1 MTTRR
6 DILLH
11 AILPGI
17 GGMLGVS
24 LYVLGDTMIVG
35 RGLGAAG
42 LTALNIAIPM
52 INVLNAIGLLFGIG
66 GATLIS
72 KALGEGRQEAAN
84 RLFTASLLLTGATG
98 ILLTFLFMVFLEP
111 LCRFLGASEAAFPM
125 VKDYLG
131 IFLAFSLPFLLFSA
145 GTALVRNDNGARLV
159 MGAMLAGSIFNVVF
173 DYVFIFHLGMGMGGA
188 ALATGLAPCLGLAV
202 LSSHYIR
209 RRNLLKPNFKALSPR
224 RFARVVAAGT
234 GSFVLELSSGIIIF
248 AFNLVI
254 LRLAGDVGVS
264 SYSIVANLALIITA
278 VFLGT
283 ALGIQPLISFHE
295 GAGNQAMIQ
304 KVFRLGMR
312 VALALGCFFTL
323 LGLAFPRFLAS
334 LFITDAAV
342 MAYAVTGIRLFFLA
356 FPLMGMN
363 IVWTMKHQSRNH
375 IKTALS
381 VSLFRGLVFLLA
393 SLLLM
398 SALFGMTGVWL
409 SLPVTELACFLILLW
424 LARREKKKA
433 VKPSTS

>member
-1 MTTRR
+1 M
-6 DILLH
+6 H
-11 AILPGI
+11 AILPGV

-52 INVLNAIGLLFGIG
+52 INVLNALGLLFGIG

-72 KALGEGRQEAAN
+72 KALGGGQRDNAN
-84 RLFTASLLLTGATG
+84 ALFTKSLLLTGATG
-98 ILLTFLFMVFLEP
+98 LLLTVLFMVFIEP

-125 VKDYLG
+125 VKDYLRT
-131 IFLAFSLPFLLFSA
+131 FLAFTLPFVLFSA
-145 GTALVRNDNGARLV
+145 GTALVRNNNGARLV
-159 MGAMLAGSIFNVVF
+159 MGAMLAGSVFNVLF
-173 DYVFIFHLGMGMGGA
+173 DYVFIIRLGMGMAGA
-188 ALATGLAPCLGLAV
+188 ALATGLAPCLGLLI
-202 LSSHYIR
+202 LSSHYLR
-209 RRNLLKPNFKALSPR
+209 RRNTLRLHRGPLRASDFGRLLM
-224 RFARVVAAGT
+224 AGT

-295 GAGNQAMIQ
+295 GSGDRQMIH
-304 KVFRLGMR
+304 KVFRLGMQ
-312 VALALGCFFTL
+312 VALLQGCFFLALGL
-323 LGLAFPRFLAS
+323 LFPRFLAG
-334 LFITDAAV
+334 LFITEEAV
-342 MAYAVTGIRLFFLA
+342 MAYAVPGIQLFFLA

-375 IKTALS
+375 FKTALS
-381 VSLFRGLVFLLA
+381 VSLFRGLVFLLI
-393 SLLLM
+393 SLLAL

-409 SLPVTELACFLILLW
+409 SLPVTEAACLVILLC
-424 LARREKKKA
+424 LFRREKKKA
-433 VKPSTS
+433 S